1 MSADEADENTFYG
14 KFYDDY
20 QSIMISLYIKDIM
33 LIANIIGGGKIF
45 SYLRKIFPLSLLG
58 YVVPTLQCSNAIL
71 ESSLPGSS

>member
-1 MSADEADENTFYG
+1 
-14 KFYDDY
+14 
-20 QSIMISLYIKDIM
+20 MISLYIKDIM